1 VEEPAHN
8 NVNILLVLEKWQDK
22 EAWQFLHK
30 FSNACLLSSQSH
42 FSIMSTEKPGQRLNI
57 YLHHYKKIAALQEG
71 TVDHKSMEVRM
82 PAGIIPECLNGN
94 YDSRYTGFLAKGYL
108 ETFCQS
114 LCHTLAQP
122 SKQLPIIEE
131 APAQGLGEK
140 GIFSK

>member
-71 TVDHKSMEVRM
+71 TVDHKSMEVKM

-108 ETFCQS
+108 YKSVRGHGCPRDNVDI
-114 LCHTLAQP
+114 AN
-122 SKQLPIIEE
+122 
-131 APAQGLGEK
+131 
-140 GIFSK
+140 IFSSVFDLTIL